1 MKRLIVIFAF
11 LLVGLLLAACGG
23 PAPASAVEAPAS
35 SPTPP
40 PIPTAAPAADSGQ
53 PAAEQPAAPPDEP
66 VPPAEQP
73 TAEPPPAEP
82 PTADPSTYGT
92 SAVDALAQDYVSCV
106 EIEPHPIGQQIASTY
121 DVPYEEVMKLF
132 CNGDTFDDILIAY
145 QTRDLTSV
153 GVAELLDMNAAA
165 GSWDAVWQQ
174 LGLLDQ

>member
-1 MKRLIVIFAF
+1 MKRLVVILAF

-53 PAAEQPAAPPDEP
+53 PAAEQPAAPPDEAA
-66 VPPAEQP
+66 PPAEQP
-73 TAEPPPAEP
+73 TAEPP
-82 PTADPSTYGT
+82 TADTFGT

-106 EIEPHPIGQQIASTY
+106 ETEPHPIGEQIANTY
-121 DVPYEEVMKLF
+121 DVSYEEVMKLF

-145 QTRDLTSV
+145 QTRDRTAV
-153 GVAELLDMNAAA
+153 GVGGLLDMNAAS